1 MRVAAVFGLNQIV
14 SHGFGLFLFAAL
26 VPLMRESIAITNWHI
41 AAIGALT
48 QLSYL
53 SGALLLGFI
62 GNKVCSTRLVLTTGS
77 LTTVLLY
84 SMSQLQSPL
93 IITSVLVLLA
103 ASASISWGAIVEI
116 VGRHAKPDRCS
127 TLLSFA
133 SSGTAWGY
141 GLNGLLILL
150 VVPALGW
157 QRSWQIAAVFGL
169 LVVLFTWRLLS
180 KLNRQPSTHT
190 SSVQAMIPAAELFST
205 IMRERTALF
214 ACVISFLLGFST
226 MPFANWLSTYL
237 NELQLPATL
246 GGYTWTIAGVT
257 GMFAGVITGWIADRT
272 SHATALMIIFIGF
285 ALSLIAFVYDPTQ
298 FAVLAGVGYG
308 LMYFPV
314 WGILAGW
321 VRQSFS
327 STATMQICSICMVT
341 FGLGGALG
349 NLLAG
354 FIRDATGSLAL
365 VYIIVTMAVL
375 FMVLLTLL
383 IMRASSSKD
392 SKLSLTV

>member
-1 MRVAAVFGLNQIV
+1 LRVAAVFGLNQIV

-26 VPLMRESIAITNWHI
+26 VPLMRESVAITNWHI

-53 SGALLLGFI
+53 AGALLLGVI

-116 VGRHAKPDRCS
+116 LGRHAKPERCA
-127 TLLSFA
+127 THLSFA

-150 VVPALGW
+150 VVPTLGW

-169 LVVLFTWRLLS
+169 IVVLLTWRLLT

-190 SSVQAMIPAAELFST
+190 TSVQAMIPVSQLFST
-205 IMRERTALF
+205 IIRERTALF
-214 ACVISFLLGFST
+214 ACVVSFLLGFST

-237 NELQLPATL
+237 NEMQLPATL

-272 SHATALMIIFIGF
+272 SHATALMIIFSGF
-285 ALSLIAFVYDPTQ
+285 ALSLMAFVYDPTQ
-298 FAVLAGVGYG
+298 FAVLAGLVMANVLSCLGH
-308 LMYFPV
+308 F
-314 WGILAGW
+314 GW
-321 VRQSFS
+321 W
-327 STATMQICSICMVT
+327 ID
-341 FGLGGALG
+341 
-349 NLLAG
+349 N
-354 FIRDATGSLAL
+354 
-365 VYIIVTMAVL
+365 
-375 FMVLLTLL
+375 
-383 IMRASSSKD
+383 
-392 SKLSLTV
+392 LSLRLPPCKFVASAWLHLAWAARWEIY